1 MCVVCVVFFN
11 SLCPITT
18 FNFMPPFPLKF
29 NDRSLFLLLLF
40 LFLFSTRCCCR
51 CRCRCP
57 GVCVCVFYSNWYCC
71 TIIITLC
78 LSCFWLLC
86 AQLKQL
92 IDAIYMYLQLVSI
105 IHWWAKLLF
114 CVFHLNFDS
123 NFHEY
128 TLIFIYILHTYIEI
142 YMHRIFFP
150 RISYT
155 ISHPYL
161 IYYTGIECNCYIAN
175 MN

>member
-1 MCVVCVVFFN
+1 MFFFTLFAP
-11 SLCPITT
+11 SL
-18 FNFMPPFPLKF
+18 
-29 NDRSLFLLLLF
+29 RSISCLRFRWNLMIVRCFCYCFCFYFLLAA
-40 LFLFSTRCCCR
+40 
-51 CRCRCP
+51 
-57 GVCVCVFYSNWYCC
+57 VVVVDVAVCVFHSNWYCC

-92 IDAIYMYLQLVSI
+92 IDAIYMYLQLVGI

-114 CVFHLNFDS
+114 LCSIWILIRIFMRMPWYPYKF
-123 NFHEY
+123 Y
-128 TLIFIYILHTYIEI
+128 THIHIEI
-142 YMHRIFFP
+142 YMHRICVP